1 MGNASWFSGI
11 VIGMLLVAFPPP
23 SVCQTLPSGP
33 EVYSVRVRVDSGSA
47 PFSAILNSG
56 EHLYLARREAMRAS
70 TVKFSDVPAGM
81 HHLTVDMPGGKRAEH
96 IVEVT
101 THYAGPRR
109 EIRVSVNPS
118 DFRTVAHVLEH
129 ELQTSMGGL
138 KVEREVYRLL
148 QQAWPLMERGDLH
161 AAHALLRRAVSLDP
175 HFHEGWVNLG
185 VVAERQNSLHEA
197 VTLYRRALRL
207 APDCFAA
214 NINLSLVFTRLH
226 YYPEALVYARLAFE
240 SDPESLAARHHMGL
254 TALRA
259 GKFLEAVPHLAEVIK
274 LNGED
279 TDTPRLQLA
288 AAYAGAGMPG
298 PAVRVLR
305 DWMRLHPDHPHV
317 LAVGAAMEDLVAAI
331 DR

>member
-11 VIGMLLVAFPPP
+11 VIGMLLVAIPP
-23 SVCQTLPSGP
+23 SVCQALRSGA
-33 EVYSVRVRVDSGSA
+33 EVYSVRVRVDGGST

-56 EHLYLARREAMRAS
+56 EHLYLARREALRAS

-81 HHLTVDMPGGKRAEH
+81 HHLTVDMPGGKRAEQ
-96 IVEVT
+96 IVEVNG
-101 THYAGPRR
+101 HYASSRG

-129 ELQTSMGGL
+129 EMQTSMGGL

-148 QQAWPLMERGDLH
+148 QQSWPLMEHGDLYG
-161 AAHALLRRAVSLDP
+161 AHASLRRAVSLDP

-197 VTLYRRALRL
+197 VILYRRALRL
-207 APDCFAA
+207 APGCFAT

-226 YYPEALVYARLAFE
+226 YYPEALVYARLAVD

-259 GKFLEAVPHLAEVIK
+259 AKFHEAVPHLAEVIK
-274 LNGED
+274 LNGEH

-298 PAVRVLR
+298 PAVRALR
-305 DWMRLHPDHPHV
+305 DWIRLHPGHPN
-317 LAVGAAMEDLVAAI
+317 LPAVEAAMEDLVAAI